1 MLNALTLFNH
11 VVSDNYIE
19 LLLQS
24 RTSGFVVSEEGIL
37 KQQNASGSNM
47 HIHGQNSST
56 ESHKYQSQRGN
67 QSEPR
72 SNYEFSGPPYSA
84 KGGTSA
90 HEAEIAF
97 VLSSE
102 NLVNGENAFIGES
115 VELDCSGM
123 TAAKECTEA
132 RSSFYSQGPK
142 ISKSPKLAVKVS
154 GEQLCPEMERKG
166 RISDELSKSST
177 LLS

>member
-1 MLNALTLFNH
+1 MFNH
-11 VVSDNYIE
+11 VFSDNYIE

-56 ESHKYQSQRGN
+56 AMHESHKHQSQRSN
-67 QSEPR
+67 KSEPK
-72 SNYEFSGPPYSA
+72 SNHEFSGPPYSA
-84 KGGTSA
+84 KGGASA
-90 HEAEIAF
+90 HEAENAF

-102 NLVNGENAFIGES
+102 NLVNGENAFSGES

-123 TAAKECTEA
+123 TAAKECTKA

-166 RISDELSKSST
+166 QIPDELSKSST

>member
-1 MLNALTLFNH
+1 M
-11 VVSDNYIE
+11 
-19 LLLQS
+19 LQS

-37 KQQNASGSNM
+37 KQQNANGSNM
-47 HIHGQNSST
+47 HIRGQNASASMH
-56 ESHKYQSQRGN
+56 ENHKHQSQRGN
-67 QSEPR
+67 MSEPK
-72 SNYEFSGPPYSA
+72 SNYEVSDPLYSA

-90 HEAEIAF
+90 HEAENAF

-166 RISDELSKSST
+166 QISDELSKSST